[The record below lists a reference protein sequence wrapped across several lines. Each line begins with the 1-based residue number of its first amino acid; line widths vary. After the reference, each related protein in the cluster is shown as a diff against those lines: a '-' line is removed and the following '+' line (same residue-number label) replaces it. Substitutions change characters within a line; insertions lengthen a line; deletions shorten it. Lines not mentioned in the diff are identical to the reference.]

1 MLCFQPHG
9 TLFLQVKRFA
19 QMPKLEERYRR
30 THVKHC
36 GELDSVDAKRHQQRR
51 EQRAQLFRVDQLRGH
66 CGVRRATT
74 GNRYWAGD
82 GTSRG
87 RHTSF
92 RRPSLTSLAIFK
104 TRTSFATTA
113 SECFVASFS
122 TWSEMSRK
130 IWSNL
135 QRRQDSGRVV
145 SLVEGFRRCV
155 ACRAVSTHG
164 QTVKKSTTNHDLR
177 SARAKGRASIDLS
190 ELPQA

>member
-1 MLCFQPHG
+1 M
-9 TLFLQVKRFA
+9 
-19 QMPKLEERYRR
+19 
-30 THVKHC
+30 
-36 GELDSVDAKRHQQRR
+36 
-51 EQRAQLFRVDQLRGH
+51 
-66 CGVRRATT
+66 
-74 GNRYWAGD
+74 
-82 GTSRG
+82 
-87 RHTSF
+87 
-92 RRPSLTSLAIFK
+92 TSLAIFK
-104 TRTSFATTA
+104 TRTSFAIPA
-113 SECFVASFS
+113 SRAFVLSFVAM
-122 TWSEMSRK
+122 SEMSRN